1 MISLE
6 TLLDLGKAAW
16 MFSDTDK
23 DSHKCGGNDSVNG
36 LPFYYDPSD
45 FHVDKLNVAITLVR
59 RRIGSDVA
67 IFSLY
72 DSRRPQ
78 TVSYRVGEHTPLLEM
93 MNLPFIVARL
103 LTLAESNSRNYGTR
117 GKPRWHHDL
126 ATQTS
131 STS

>member
-1 MISLE
+1 
-6 TLLDLGKAAW
+6 

-78 TVSYRVGEHTPLLEM
+78 TVSYRVGKHTPLLEM
-93 MNLPFIVARL
+93 TNLPFIVARL
-103 LTLAESNSRNYGTR
+103 LILARVEFPELWYSGKTEMASRLGHSN
-117 GKPRWHHDL
+117 KLDKLMPL
-126 ATQTS
+126 
-131 STS
+131 